1 MACDLC
7 FFEVPSCIFKDA
19 LQTKLK
25 FRGLKYYLSGSIGKF
40 CFYSIAMMLFNIN
53 LLIFFFIKRKYER
66 MGCYLCII
74 ILNFYTMRL
83 IKNKYF
89 ISILVFFVW
98 MLFFDQ
104 NNFGNRYK
112 LTSKLN
118 NLKKQKAYYLSEIE
132 QNQVMSDKLS
142 HDTAFIE
149 QFARE
154 KYLLKRDNEDI
165 YVIVRE

>member
-1 MACDLC
+1 
-7 FFEVPSCIFKDA
+7 
-19 LQTKLK
+19 
-25 FRGLKYYLSGSIGKF
+25 
-40 CFYSIAMMLFNIN
+40 
-53 LLIFFFIKRKYER
+53 
-66 MGCYLCII
+66 
-74 ILNFYTMRL
+74 MRL

-89 ISILVFFVW
+89 ISVLVFIGW

-112 LTSKLN
+112 LTSNLN
-118 NLKKQKAYYLSEIE
+118 NLKKQKAYYMSEIE
-132 QNQVMSDKLS
+132 QNQIMTHRLN

>member
-1 MACDLC
+1 
-7 FFEVPSCIFKDA
+7 
-19 LQTKLK
+19 
-25 FRGLKYYLSGSIGKF
+25 
-40 CFYSIAMMLFNIN
+40 
-53 LLIFFFIKRKYER
+53 
-66 MGCYLCII
+66 
-74 ILNFYTMRL
+74 MRL

-89 ISILVFFVW
+89 ITILFFIVW

-104 NNFGNRYK
+104 NNIGNRYK
-112 LTSKLN
+112 LTSNLN

-132 QNQVMSDKLS
+132 QNQIMTDKLS

>member
-1 MACDLC
+1 
-7 FFEVPSCIFKDA
+7 
-19 LQTKLK
+19 
-25 FRGLKYYLSGSIGKF
+25 
-40 CFYSIAMMLFNIN
+40 
-53 LLIFFFIKRKYER
+53 
-66 MGCYLCII
+66 
-74 ILNFYTMRL
+74 MRL

-89 ISILVFFVW
+89 IAILLFIVW

-104 NNFGNRYK
+104 NNIGNRYR

-118 NLKKQKAYYLSEIE
+118 NLKQQKEYYLQEIE
-132 QNQVMSDKLS
+132 QNQIMTHRLR